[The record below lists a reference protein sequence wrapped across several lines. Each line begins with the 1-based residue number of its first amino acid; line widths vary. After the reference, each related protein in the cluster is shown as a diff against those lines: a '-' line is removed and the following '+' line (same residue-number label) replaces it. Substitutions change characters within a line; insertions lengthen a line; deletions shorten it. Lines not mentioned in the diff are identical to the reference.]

1 MPSHPVPSARPIDLA
16 RFKLARVEPAEGA
29 LRVGVV
35 AARFNADIVD
45 ALLEGALR
53 TLAEHDVRGDDVVLA
68 RVAGAWELPQVAQA
82 MADSGEIDAI
92 VALGCIIRGETSHYD
107 VIVNE
112 SARALMNV
120 SLKAGIAVAN
130 GVLAVEN
137 VAQAI
142 ARCGSLLEFQIL
154 RVLAAQHQLVRH
166 HPIEDEAAHGCG
178 VRVQQ
183 VAVCHQALG
192 EQAARA
198 LLDQGAAAYL
208 AA

>member
-1 MPSHPVPSARPIDLA
+1 MPSHPVPRATPIDLA
-16 RFKLARVEPAEGA
+16 RFKLARIEPAEGA
-29 LRVGVV
+29 LRVGVI

-53 TLAEHDVRGDDVVLA
+53 TLAEHDVRGDDVVLV
-68 RVAGAWELPQVAQA
+68 RVAGAWELPQIAQA

-112 SARALMNV
+112 SARALMDV

-137 VAQAI
+137 IEQAI
-142 ARCGSLLEFQIL
+142 ARCGGEHGNKGSEAALAALETAGLIRSLLPETFDL
-154 RVLAAQHQLVRH
+154 G
-166 HPIEDEAAHGCG
+166 DE
-178 VRVQQ
+178 
-183 VAVCHQALG
+183 LG
-192 EQAARA
+192 SLIDDLPNDDFPRGARR
-198 LLDQGAAAYL
+198 
-208 AA
+208 

>member
-1 MPSHPVPSARPIDLA
+1 MTSHSVPRVQPIDLA

-29 LRVGVV
+29 LRVGVI

-137 VAQAI
+137 IEQAI
-142 ARCGSLLEFQIL
+142 ARCGGEHGNKGSEA
-154 RVLAAQHQLVRH
+154 VLAALETAGLIRSILPEHFDLG
-166 HPIEDEAAHGCG
+166 DELDGL
-178 VRVQQ
+178 
-183 VAVCHQALG
+183 LG
-192 EQAARA
+192 DIQDNNLPR
-198 LLDQGAAAYL
+198 GAQR
-208 AA
+208 

>member
-1 MPSHPVPSARPIDLA
+1 MTSHPVPRAQPIDLA
-16 RFKLARVEPAEGA
+16 RFKLTRIEPAEGA
-29 LRVGVV
+29 LRVGVI

-53 TLAEHDVRGDDVVLA
+53 TLAEHDVRGDDVVLV
-68 RVAGAWELPQVAQA
+68 RVAGAWELPQIAQA

-112 SARALMNV
+112 SARALMDL

-137 VAQAI
+137 IEQAI
-142 ARCGSLLEFQIL
+142 ARCGGEHGNKGSEA
-154 RVLAAQHQLVRH
+154 VLAALETAGLIRSLL
-166 HPIEDEAAHGCG
+166 PETFDLGDE
-178 VRVQQ
+178 
-183 VAVCHQALG
+183 LG
-192 EQAARA
+192 GLIDDLPNDDFPRGARR
-198 LLDQGAAAYL
+198 
-208 AA
+208 

>member
-1 MPSHPVPSARPIDLA
+1 MPSHPVPRAQPIDLA
-16 RFKLARVEPAEGA
+16 RFKLTRIEPAEGA
-29 LRVGVV
+29 LRVGVI

-53 TLAEHDVRGDDVVLA
+53 TLAEHDVRGDDVVLV
-68 RVAGAWELPQVAQA
+68 RVAGAWELPQIAQA

-112 SARALMNV
+112 SARALMDL

-137 VAQAI
+137 IEQAI
-142 ARCGSLLEFQIL
+142 ARCGGEHGNKGSEAALAALETAGLIRSLLPETFDL
-154 RVLAAQHQLVRH
+154 G
-166 HPIEDEAAHGCG
+166 DE
-178 VRVQQ
+178 
-183 VAVCHQALG
+183 LG
-192 EQAARA
+192 SLIDDLPNDDFPRGARR
-198 LLDQGAAAYL
+198 
-208 AA
+208 

>member
-1 MPSHPVPSARPIDLA
+1 MPSHPVSRAQPVDLA
-16 RFKLARVEPAEGA
+16 RFKLARVEPAAGA

-35 AARFNADIVD
+35 AARFNGDVVD

-92 VALGCIIRGETSHYD
+92 VALGCVIRGETSHYD

-112 SARALMNV
+112 SARALMDL

-137 VAQAI
+137 IEQAI
-142 ARCGSLLEFQIL
+142 ARCGGELGNKGSEAALAAIETAGLIRSLLPEHFDL
-154 RVLAAQHQLVRH
+154 G
-166 HPIEDEAAHGCG
+166 DELDG
-178 VRVQQ
+178 
-183 VAVCHQALG
+183 
-192 EQAARA
+192 
-198 LLDQGAAAYL
+198 LLDNIQNNDLPRGAQR
-208 AA
+208 